1 MNPGDT
7 IHVQAPDGRLNAIV
21 VPPGMYAGSTFT
33 VQFDAGPSP
42 VAPPP
47 PAPYKYD
54 NPPVA
59 ASAPLTSYEPA
70 VTSGT
75 SPGGGADDFATGFGS
90 NGRRY

>member
-42 VAPPP
+42 AAPP
-47 PAPYKYD
+47 AAYKFD

-59 ASAPLTSYEPA
+59 ASAPLNSYEPA
-70 VTSGT
+70 ATSGS
-75 SPGGGADDFATGFGS
+75 SPAGATDDFASGFGS
-90 NGRRY
+90 SGPRY